1 MEYAIL
7 FLPLVGSILT
17 GFFSKY
23 LSEKISLFLSCAL
36 VLTSAILSIFI
47 FYQVI
52 SFNYENNLLIF
63 NWIDSGALNVNWSI
77 KIDALSSVML
87 VVVCVVSS
95 LVHIYSIG
103 YMSHDPHKPR
113 FMSYLSLFTFSM
125 LVLVTSDNFIQLFFG
140 WEGVGLCCL
149 LYTSPSPRDRG

>member
-7 FLPLVGSILT
+7 FLPLLGSILT

-23 LSEKISLFLSCAL
+23 LGEKISLFLSCAL

-87 VVVCVVSS
+87 VVVCIVSS

-103 YMSHDPHKPR
+103 YMSQDPHKQR

-140 WEGVGLCCL
+140 WEGVGLCL
-149 LYTSPSPRDRG
+149 SLIHI